1 MSIFF
6 DLLLLH
12 MDLTLVLISFFSSIA
27 FIIITQRFFLEKK
40 YTDSINIRSSHN
52 TIATRSGGIAIF
64 LTIFLISCFFYVTGY
79 DIYDFSLLIPLS
91 LLMLVGFYDDIN
103 GIDFK
108 LKFIFQIIA
117 AKIII
122 DNGLII
128 DNLHGVLGIFEL
140 NRILAQTLTIFIIL
154 AIINA
159 INFIDGID
167 GLAITII
174 IWFIFLFEFF
184 ANSISPYTNLTQII
198 IPALI
203 PLYYFNFRK
212 KNKIFLGDSG
222 SLFLGGIVSIY
233 VIYVLNNEYLIKPEF
248 DLHKVIFV
256 LSILFYPIIDL
267 IRIFFFRLLKG
278 KSPFQPDK
286 NHIHHAINNK
296 FDNHLKT
303 VFLIFMSS
311 VIALIIIQIIA

>member
-140 NRILAQTLTIFIIL
+140 NRILAQTLTIFIIQP
-154 AIINA
+154 A
-159 INFIDGID
+159 
-167 GLAITII
+167 
-174 IWFIFLFEFF
+174 
-184 ANSISPYTNLTQII
+184 SVRVISTYFTTQ
-198 IPALI
+198 PPSAH
-203 PLYYFNFRK
+203 
-212 KNKIFLGDSG
+212 
-222 SLFLGGIVSIY
+222 
-233 VIYVLNNEYLIKPEF
+233 IK
-248 DLHKVIFV
+248 
-256 LSILFYPIIDL
+256 
-267 IRIFFFRLLKG
+267 
-278 KSPFQPDK
+278 
-286 NHIHHAINNK
+286 
-296 FDNHLKT
+296 
-303 VFLIFMSS
+303 SS
-311 VIALIIIQIIA
+311 